1 MALLSPH
8 TKPKKLT
15 SWQDS
20 EHIPQSGVPP
30 NVIPFGYFK
39 KKKSFLGKAS
49 RCHSHGFKGLK
60 SFGYKKNLIP
70 FLFLPYCVS

>member
-1 MALLSPH
+1 MALLCPH

-30 NVIPFGYFK
+30 NVIPSFGYFQK
-39 KKKSFLGKAS
+39 KKKQSFLGKAS
-49 RCHSHGFKGLK
+49 RCHSHGF
-60 SFGYKKNLIP
+60 
-70 FLFLPYCVS
+70 

>member
-1 MALLSPH
+1 MALLCPH

-30 NVIPFGYFK
+30 NVIPSFGYFK
-39 KKKSFLGKAS
+39 KKK
-49 RCHSHGFKGLK
+49 
-60 SFGYKKNLIP
+60 KNNH
-70 FLFLPYCVS
+70 F

>member
-1 MALLSPH
+1 MVLLSPH

-30 NVIPFGYFK
+30 NVIPSFGYFK
-39 KKKSFLGKAS
+39 EKHSFLGKAFS
-49 RCHSHGFKGLK
+49 WILRLK
-60 SFGYKKNLIP
+60 ILWLQETCDSLS
-70 FLFLPYCVS
+70 LFTLL